1 MSYFNY
7 ATGLTMTSKKF
18 DTLFGGPPR
27 KPESKLTQKEM
38 DLASSIQ
45 KVLEE
50 IILLAKEII
59 KLQVK
64 KPLLSRWCSPKLC
77 CQWNFIEKKYLIIF
91 GSNQPRVMR
100 GALGSAYLHYI
111 CFIIRKE

>member
-7 ATGLTMTSKKF
+7 ATGLTMTTKKF

-50 IILLAKEII
+50 IIILLAKEII
-59 KLQVK
+59 KTTGEK
-64 KPLLSRWCSPKLC
+64 ILLSRWCSIELC
-77 CQWNFIEKKYLIIF
+77 CQWNFIEKKNFIIF
-91 GSNQPRVMR
+91 GSNQPQVMR
-100 GALGSAYLHYI
+100 VE
-111 CFIIRKE
+111 R